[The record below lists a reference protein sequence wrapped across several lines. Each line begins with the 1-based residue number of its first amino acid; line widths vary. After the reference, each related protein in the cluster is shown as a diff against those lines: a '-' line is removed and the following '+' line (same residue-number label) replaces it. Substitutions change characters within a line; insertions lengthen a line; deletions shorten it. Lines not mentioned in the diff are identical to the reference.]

1 VGPGIRCYCRVLT
14 LPEWRPGG
22 RKRLKGAVYNLA
34 QWCLSRNNDFQGYWA
49 VGQLYRHVQ
58 EQGVN
63 ESCLDLCTVQVEYDP
78 LLYQALRFLHL
89 QRFKMI
95 LARQKLILDGVN
107 MLQVTYRFE
116 ALPAA
121 ELIQA
126 GLHTTTAPVAA
137 TGVCC
142 QVVLQTDQGRHYLAR
157 QYDWV
162 WPHDPQRELRRTQ

>member
-1 VGPGIRCYCRVLT
+1 MT

-22 RKRLKGAVYNLA
+22 RKGLKGAVYNLA
-34 QWCLSRNNDFQGYWA
+34 QWSLSRNNDFQGYWA
-49 VGQLYRHVQ
+49 VGQLYRYAQ
-58 EQGVN
+58 EHAAN
-63 ESCLDLCTVQVEYDP
+63 ECCLDLCAVQFGPSDGLP
-78 LLYQALRFLHL
+78 QALCVLHFE
-89 QRFKMI
+89 RFKMI
-95 LARQKLILDGVN
+95 LARQKLTLDGVN

-126 GLHTTTAPVAA
+126 GLHATTAPVAA